1 MSIVKLTRYRLTL
14 TVGISK
20 NIQSLCQQYQ
30 VQSYPTIKFF
40 GFDAKENLIE
50 EEFDGDHHWEDIQ
63 DFYEDVKNPSGSF
76 LRMYTQYVFEI
87 HVILQCTCIFANN
100 LKLKN

>member
-1 MSIVKLTRYRLTL
+1 M
-14 TVGISK
+14 GFQK

-30 VQSYPTIKFF
+30 VQSYPTLKFF

-76 LRMYTQYVFEI
+76 LRMYNVCLKYMYFCSVHVF
-87 HVILQCTCIFANN
+87 LQTI
-100 LKLKN
+100 

>member
-1 MSIVKLTRYRLTL
+1 MSSLQGKNLHRGLNFL
-14 TVGISK
+14 E
-20 NIQSLCQQYQ
+20 NIQNLCQQYQ

-76 LRMYTQYVFEI
+76 FESLYSLKLLCMKNLLLI
-87 HVILQCTCIFANN
+87 MCIVEND